1 MSLTSMPLNKKC
13 VARSSANVNA
23 DINAEYLNDIYDSI
37 YTNVKMK
44 SWNKLEKVDSE
55 TMSIPKFNEFNMILQ
70 YNYNVQQL
78 KTIVSHYKLK
88 IGGNKSQL
96 VTRIF
101 SFLYLSHFIT
111 KVQKIMRGYLLRKYN
126 KLHGPGFKNKSVCT
140 NTTDFFTMDPLSE
153 LPNSQFYSFEDADGF
168 IYGFD
173 LLSVY
178 NLIYKCDG
186 QIKNPYNRLP
196 ISSANIEK
204 FRSLLRLSRVLKIPI
219 CTEIKDINEEV
230 SIKKSV
236 ELRALTLFQNID
248 ALGNYS
254 NAQWFLTLEKQHM
267 IKMLRELLD
276 IWSYRAPLT
285 IETKRAICPP
295 LGNPFT
301 RNLHQLQTIENIDEV
316 RKYTLE
322 VLERFVNLGIDRDN
336 KCLGAYYVLGAL
348 TLVSPDAATSLPWL
362 YQAVCYM

>member
-1 MSLTSMPLNKKC
+1 MSLTNKI
-13 VARSSANVNA
+13 VSRSSSCANANA
-23 DINAEYLNDIYDSI
+23 NTVTNTEYLNDIFDNI
-37 YTNVKMK
+37 YNNVKMK

-55 TMSIPKFNEFNMILQ
+55 TMTIPKFNEYNMIIQ

-78 KTIVSHYKLK
+78 KTIASQHKLK
-88 IGGNKSQL
+88 ISGNKSQL
-96 VTRIF
+96 VTRIY

-111 KVQKIMRGYLLRKYN
+111 RVQKMIRGYLLRKYN
-126 KLHGPGFKNKSVCT
+126 KLHGPGFKNRSVCT

-153 LPNSQFYSFEDADGF
+153 LPNTQFYSFEDADGF

-173 LLSVY
+173 LLSIY

-186 QIKNPYNRLP
+186 KIKNPYNRLP
-196 ISSANIEK
+196 ISSENIEK
-204 FRSLLRLSRVLKIPI
+204 FRSLLRLSRILKISI
-219 CTEIKDINEEV
+219 CTEIKDINEEI

-267 IKMLRELLD
+267 IKMIRELMD
-276 IWSYRAPLT
+276 IWAYRAPLT
-285 IETKRAICPP
+285 METKRSICPP

-301 RNLHQLQTIENIDEV
+301 RNFHQLQTIENIDEV
-316 RKYTLE
+316 RKQTLE
-322 VLERFVNLGIDRDN
+322 ILEKFVNLGIDRDS

-348 TLVSPDAATSLPWL
+348 TLVSQDAATSLPWL

>member
-1 MSLTSMPLNKKC
+1 MSSNEPLNKC
-13 VARSSANVNA
+13 VKKTYVNTNA
-23 DINAEYLNDIYDSI
+23 HINNDYLNNIYDSI
-37 YTNVKMK
+37 YSNVKMK

-55 TMSIPKFNEFNMILQ
+55 TMTIPKFNEYNMILQ

-78 KTIVSHYKLK
+78 KTIISHHKLK
-88 IGGNKSQL
+88 ISGNKSQL
-96 VTRIF
+96 VTRIY
-101 SFLYLSHFIT
+101 SFLFLSHFIT
-111 KVQKIMRGYLLRKYN
+111 KIQKIMRGYLIRKYN

-153 LPNSQFYSFEDADGF
+153 LPNSQFYSFKDADGF

-173 LLSVY
+173 LLSIY

-196 ISSANIEK
+196 ISAANIEQ
-204 FRSLLRLSRVLKIPI
+204 FRSLLRLSRILKIPI
-219 CTEIKDINEEV
+219 CTEIKDINEEI

-267 IKMLRELLD
+267 IKMIRELMD

-285 IETKRAICPP
+285 METKRAICPP
-295 LGNPFT
+295 LGNPFG
-301 RNLHQLQTIENIDEV
+301 RLLNFNQLQTIENIDEV

-322 VLERFVNLGIDRDN
+322 ILEKFVNLGIDRDS

-348 TLVSPDAATSLPWL
+348 TLVSQDAATSLPWL